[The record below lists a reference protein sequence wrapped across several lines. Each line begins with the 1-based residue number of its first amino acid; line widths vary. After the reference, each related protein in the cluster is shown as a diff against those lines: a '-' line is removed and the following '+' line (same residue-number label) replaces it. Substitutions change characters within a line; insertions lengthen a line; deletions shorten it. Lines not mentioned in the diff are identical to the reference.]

1 MNGKKLLLYA
11 RTVAGMKPSQICHR
25 LRKMARRPCSLGVQP
40 APMPG
45 RDRVAAPAAVAEL
58 DFDPAFLSRFPVE
71 DIMGGTLTF
80 LHETEPFHWHEKWDF
95 PDRSALWNFN
105 LHYCEFLLPLVH
117 AFRET
122 REPRYLDQFKDCV
135 GGWVEQ
141 NPRSA
146 GGTGWAAY
154 PVALR
159 LTNWLSC
166 YAWLEPE
173 LKADPDFLQTFLS
186 SVYEQ
191 YCHLAN
197 HLEKDLLANHYF
209 EDLKALLLC
218 ALFFRDEGMKKA
230 ALGEF
235 KAQCREQILPDGMH
249 FELSP
254 MYHNIILEDVLRVAA
269 ALRQAGTPDPE
280 VEGYLP
286 AMLDAAFSLEEGL
299 ERVPLFND
307 GGDNVAKSLSALLSA
322 AQRLFGLAP
331 TFRAGLPESGYYI
344 FRQGPWKLIVDAGQP
359 GPRYNPGHAHC
370 DAMSYELFRDGKPVL
385 VNCGTYAYQCRER
398 SFFRSTAAHNTVMV
412 EGTEQSEVWGAFRM
426 GNGAQVW
433 VLSLEKNGLS
443 MEMTDQKGHRIRRT
457 LVLGADSLSVE
468 DRSDGSNLCSYV
480 HLRREAKVDTPCTQS
495 WGSYA
500 YAWEYGKKETISGV
514 ELRGSGK
521 LTYTVMLDA

>member
-1 MNGKKLLLYA
+1 MNGKKLLLYVH
-11 RTVAGMKPSQICHR
+11 TVAGMRPSQLYHR
-25 LRKMARRPCSLGVQP
+25 VRKRCGLPCSLGVGP
-40 APMPG
+40 APMPET
-45 RDRVAAPAAVAEL
+45 VTAVRTVPEL
-58 DFDPAFLSRFPVE
+58 DFDPVFLVRFPVE
-71 DIMGGTLTF
+71 DTLEGAVCF
-80 LHETEPFHWHEKWDF
+80 LHEREAFHWQEKWDF

-117 AFRET
+117 AFRQTGET
-122 REPRYLDQFKDCV
+122 RYLDQFKDCV
-135 GGWVEQ
+135 RGWVEQ

-146 GGTGWAAY
+146 GGSGWAAY
-154 PVALR
+154 PIALR

-173 LKADPDFLQTFLS
+173 LKADLDFLRTFLS

-191 YCHLAN
+191 YAHLAS

-218 ALFFRDEGMKKA
+218 ALFFRDERMEQA
-230 ALGEF
+230 VLREY
-235 KAQCREQILPDGMH
+235 KAQCREQIRPDGMH
-249 FELSP
+249 VERSP
-254 MYHNIILEDVLRVAA
+254 MYHKIILEAVLRVAL
-269 ALRQAGTPDPE
+269 ALRGAGAADPE

-286 AMLDAAFSLEEGL
+286 AMLDAAYSLEEGL
-299 ERVPLFND
+299 DRVPLFHD
-307 GGDNVAKSLSALLSA
+307 GGDNVSKSLEALMRA
-322 AQRLFGLAP
+322 AKAHFGLTP
-331 TFRAGLPESGYYI
+331 TPRPSLPESGYYI
-344 FRQGPWKLIVDAGQP
+344 FRQGPWKLVVDAGQP

-370 DAMSYELFRDGKPVL
+370 CAMSYELFRDGVPVL

-426 GNGAQVW
+426 GNGAQVR

-514 ELRGSGK
+514 ELWGSSK